1 MERSN
6 SLPAVGV
13 DTASMTVADILLLDV
28 REDDEWARG
37 HAPTAVHIPMSD
49 VPTRVGELDRARR
62 IVCACRSGNRSG
74 RVTAWLRQHGFDA
87 VNMTG
92 GMQAWAH
99 AGYPIVDDTGRPGAV
114 I

>member
-1 MERSN
+1 MQRTN
-6 SLPAVGV
+6 TTLTV
-13 DTASMTVADILLLDV
+13 DVDSAAMTHADIVLLDV

-49 VPTRVGELDRARR
+49 VPTRSDELDRSRR

-74 RVTAWLRQHGFDA
+74 RVTAWLRQKGFDA

-92 GMQAWAH
+92 GMQAWVDAEH
-99 AGYPIVDDTGRPGAV
+99 PIVDDNGRPGA
-114 I
+114 II